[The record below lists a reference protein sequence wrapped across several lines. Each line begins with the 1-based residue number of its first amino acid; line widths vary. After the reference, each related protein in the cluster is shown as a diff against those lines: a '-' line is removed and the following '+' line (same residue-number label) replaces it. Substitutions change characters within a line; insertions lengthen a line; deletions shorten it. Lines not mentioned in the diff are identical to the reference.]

1 MVYLRSKEMK
11 KSNSFL
17 VVIGVILLIIA
28 LVGVVLLAVN
38 THTASAQ
45 ADKLVFTTQ
54 PSSSTAGSAFGTQ
67 PVVAIE
73 DDLGNVIDTDNTTQ
87 VTLAITSGTGNPA
100 ATLSGTKT
108 VTAVDGYANFTG
120 LSIDKS
126 GTGYQLTATSS
137 PTLTPADS
145 SPFDVTAGTAT
156 KLVFTTQPS
165 SSNTAGS
172 AFGTQPVV
180 AIEDDSGNVVTTDIT
195 TQVTLA
201 ITSGTGNPAATLSGT
216 KTVTAVNGYA
226 NFTGLSIDKS
236 GTGYQLT
243 TTSSPTLTSA
253 DSSPFDVNTG
263 TITKLV
269 FTTQPSSSTAGS
281 AFGTQP
287 VVAIEDDL
295 GNVITTDT
303 TTQVTL
309 AITPGTGN
317 PAATLSGTKTVMA
330 VNGYADFTGLSIDKS
345 GTGYEL
351 TATSSPTLTSADS
364 SPFDVTA
371 GPADKLVFSTQ
382 PSSSTAGSA
391 FGTQPV
397 VAIEDNL
404 GNVLTTDITTQ
415 VTLAITPGTGDPA
428 ATLSGTKTVTAVN
441 GYADFTGLSIDK
453 SGTGYELTAT
463 SSPTLT
469 SADSNSFDVST
480 GAVDHYTV
488 TSDNYTQQTSIS
500 FTVTVTAYDAND
512 NVVTSDNTTSV
523 TMGSNPDT
531 VIFDGNGNGIFGE
544 TGDNVTTLA
553 SGTFNIQAKCN
564 IASDNITITASS
576 GSITSSSNPYTI
588 EDFRCFIAT
597 AAYGTPM
604 ASEIQ
609 VLRDFRDRYLVT
621 NAPGRYFVSLYYKY
635 SPPAAR
641 FIAHHDSLRAVVR
654 GGLTPIIWLANIA
667 LKATMVQKLIVLCSF
682 LITAIMTVVALI
694 WIRRTIRSKP
704 T

>member
-45 ADKLVFTTQ
+45 AEKLVFTTQ

-73 DDLGNVIDTDNTTQ
+73 DNSGNVIDTDNTTQ
-87 VTLAITSGTGNPA
+87 VTLAITLDTGNPA

-108 VTAVDGYANFTG
+108 VMAVNGYAEFTG

-126 GTGYQLTATSS
+126 GTGYELTATSS

-145 SPFDVTAGTAT
+145 SPFDVTAGTPT

-180 AIEDDSGNVVTTDIT
+180 AIEDNSGNVINTDIT

-216 KTVTAVNGYA
+216 KTVMAVNGYA
-226 NFTGLSIDKS
+226 EFTGLSIDKS

-269 FTTQPSSSTAGS
+269 FTTQPSSNTAGS

-287 VVAIEDDL
+287 VVAIEDDS

-309 AITPGTGN
+309 AITTGTGN

-330 VNGYADFTGLSIDKS
+330 VNGYAEFTGLSIDKS

-351 TATSSPTLTSADS
+351 TATSSPTLTPADS

-371 GPADKLVFSTQ
+371 GTPTKLVFTTQ
-382 PSSSTAGSA
+382 PSSSNTAGSA

-397 VAIEDNL
+397 VAIEDDS
-404 GNVLTTDITTQ
+404 GNVITTDTTTQ
-415 VTLAITPGTGDPA
+415 VTLAITSGTGNPA
-428 ATLSGTKTVTAVN
+428 ATLLGTTTVTAVN
-441 GYADFTGLSIDK
+441 GYAEFTGLSIDK
-453 SGTGYELTAT
+453 SGTGYKLTAT

-469 SADSNSFDVST
+469 PADSNSFDFST
-480 GAVDHYTV
+480 GVVHHYTV

-500 FTVTVTAYDAND
+500 FTVTVTAYDAYG

-523 TMGSNPDT
+523 TMGSSSGT
-531 VIFDGNGNGIFGE
+531 MIFDGNGNGIFGE

-553 SGTFNIQAKCN
+553 SGTFNIQAK
-564 IASDNITITASS
+564 DNTAADNVTITASD
-576 GSITSSSNPYTI
+576 GTAQGINYYTI

-654 GGLTPIIWLANIA
+654 GGLTPIIWLTTIA
-667 LKATMVQKLIVLCSF
+667 LKATLVQKLAVLFSF